1 MGDEY
6 PFYGGMPPHQR
17 HSETSRMAAKQ
28 ATPLTGRDRDRVHAY
43 LKARPEGAT
52 DEEIQIDLHIQS
64 DTERPRR
71 RELQQDG
78 LVADSGR
85 TRKTTNNR
93 QAVIWKAVEPDREP
107 EQGRL
112 LP

>member
-17 HSETSRMAAKQ
+17 HSTTSRQAAIL
-28 ATPLTGRDRDRVHAY
+28 ATPRTGKDRDRVHAY

-52 DEEIQIDLHIQS
+52 DEEIQIDLHLQS

-78 LVADSGR
+78 LVVDSGR
-85 TRKTTNNR
+85 TRKTTHNR
-93 QAVIWKAVEPDREP
+93 QAVIWKAIEP
-107 EQGRL
+107 ERDPEQTRMFA
-112 LP
+112 